1 MNNQH
6 LKTFLTTLFVFILS
20 ISFSFAQNDSSGMQN
35 SMKMGHNHIHKMEM
49 MNDSTH
55 QMKDNKEMSDEKDSI
70 VRTGVIDLQ
79 SIDRNK
85 DGKVFQDLMDFNVI
99 SDNPGRCPLCGM
111 TLQEVSLEKAKDVL
125 IKNNFKVK
133 EN

>member
-20 ISFSFAQNDSSGMQN
+20 ISFSFAQNDSSGMQD
-35 SMKMGHNHIHKMEM
+35 SMKMGHNHMHKMGM
-49 MNDSTH
+49 KPDSNKVM
-55 QMKDNKEMSDEKDSI
+55 QMDTTKSNKDSI
-70 VRTGVIDLQ
+70 VREGVIDLNA
-79 SIDRNK
+79 IDENK
-85 DGKVFQDLMDFNVI
+85 DGKVYQDGMDFNVI
-99 SDNPGRCPLCGM
+99 SDKPGKCPLCGM

>member
-1 MNNQH
+1 M
-6 LKTFLTTLFVFILS
+6 LSDISKTFVFIFVLTMS
-20 ISFSFAQNDSSGMQN
+20 TALSFAQQDSSAKTMD
-35 SMKMGHNHIHKMEM
+35 MDMHKMEM

-79 SIDRNK
+79 SIDKNK

-99 SDNPGRCPLCGM
+99 SDNPGKCPLCGM

-125 IKNNFKVK
+125 IKHNFKVK

>member
-1 MNNQH
+1 MLSNIN
-6 LKTFLTTLFVFILS
+6 KTFPLVLVFAIMFTVLLS
-20 ISFSFAQNDSSGMQN
+20 AQEKQDSSAKSKTMDMN
-35 SMKMGHNHIHKMEM
+35 IHKMGM
-49 MNDSTH
+49 MSDSTH
-55 QMKDNKEMSDEKDSI
+55 QMKNNEEMTDEKDSI

-79 SIDRNK
+79 SIDKNK
-85 DGKVFQDLMDFNVI
+85 DGKVFQDVMDFNVI
-99 SDNPGRCPLCGM
+99 SDKAGKCPLCGM

>member
-1 MNNQH
+1 MLSNIG
-6 LKTFLTTLFVFILS
+6 KTFPLVFAIMFTVLS
-20 ISFSFAQNDSSGMQN
+20 SAQEKQDSSAKSKTMD
-35 SMKMGHNHIHKMEM
+35 MKMYKMEM

-55 QMKDNKEMSDEKDSI
+55 QMKDNKEMPDEKNSI
-70 VRTGVIDLQ
+70 IRSGVIDLE
-79 SIDRNK
+79 SIDKNK
-85 DGKVFQDLMDFNVI
+85 DGKVFQDIMDFNVI
-99 SDNPGRCPLCGM
+99 SDSPGKCPLCGM